1 MTTVGHW
8 INHWAKAKPNKV
20 AMVCNDAQVTYLQL
34 ANFVEAARTFME
46 PRVTP
51 SPGET
56 AVICAPWQSDAW
68 TMMLAARALGYDTI
82 FLSKVDGVVI
92 RALPRVGLLLVGEQD
107 SAAISALKS
116 SEHADRM
123 LIVPDSTFS
132 PANLKSITRLRP
144 PAGAAASG
152 HMLLSSASTGKAKR
166 IFVPGA
172 QEKLVAEVFAKRR
185 GVKATTRVHLMS
197 YAPSSSA
204 GYKFVLA
211 AFQTGATV
219 IFDESVHFARNFH
232 TYDFNLA
239 VMRPAQIDKLIALAS
254 AHPPKLRPQ
263 LRIHFAG
270 GFVSHQKIEWLI
282 RNITSNVFN
291 DYGASECCGGFALT
305 KVQTLDD
312 QLWHTVYPGCRLE
325 IVDDDGQCVPDDA
338 EGAVRIALEAA
349 DATSYMDDPDATA
362 IAFRDGY
369 FYPGDMATRRADGRV
384 RLLGRVSDVL
394 VIKSD
399 KFAVGPIEEDIEKR
413 LGCSKACVFSR
424 QNARSVE
431 EVFVAIESDASVSE
445 DNVKWL
451 RQMFS
456 AAPLVRVSSLS
467 AFPKNEAGKV
477 DRRALRDTLFAA
489 AN

>member
-20 AMVCNDAQVTYLQL
+20 AMVCNGAQVTYLQL
-34 ANFVEAARTFME
+34 ASFVEATRAFME

-68 TMMLAARALGYDTI
+68 TMMIAARALGYNTI
-82 FLSKVDGVVI
+82 CLSKVDGVVI
-92 RALPRVGLLLVGEQD
+92 RALPRVGLIIVGEQD
-107 SAAISALKS
+107 SAAISALKN
-116 SEHADRM
+116 SEHAERM
-123 LIVPDSTFS
+123 LVVPDSTFS

-144 PAGAAASG
+144 PAGAAGCG

-172 QEKLVAEVFAKRR
+172 QEQLVAEVFARRR

-211 AFQTGATV
+211 AFHTGATV

-239 VMRPAQIDKLIALAS
+239 VMRPAQIDKLVALA
-254 AHPPKLRPQ
+254 AANPPKARPQ

-282 RNITSNVFN
+282 KNITPHVFN
-291 DYGASECCGGFALT
+291 DYGASENCGGFALT

-312 QLWHTVYPGCRLE
+312 QLWHTLYPDCQLE
-325 IVDDDGQCVPDDA
+325 IVDDHGQPVPDGA
-338 EGAVRIALEAA
+338 EGAVRIKLGPA
-349 DATSYMDDPDATA
+349 DASAYMDDPEASAT
-362 IAFRDGY
+362 AFRDGY
-369 FYPGDMATRRADGRV
+369 FYPGDMAKRRADGRV

-431 EVFVAIESDASVSE
+431 QVFVAIEADAPVSD

-456 AAPLVRVSSLS
+456 AAPAVHVSAMA
-467 AFPKNEAGKV
+467 AFPKTEAGKV

-489 AN
+489 AD